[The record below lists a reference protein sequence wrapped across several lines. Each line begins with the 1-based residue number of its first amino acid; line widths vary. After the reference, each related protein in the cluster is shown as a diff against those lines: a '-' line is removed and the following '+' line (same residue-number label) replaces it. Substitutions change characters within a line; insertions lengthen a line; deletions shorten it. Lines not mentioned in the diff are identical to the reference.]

1 MNDFFDDYD
10 NDSVIETTKNEGG
23 RGGDSFAEEIM
34 SRKIR
39 ARSRTYY
46 IDLKQSMYGKFV
58 KISEKSN
65 GRKTTVMI
73 DAENIDEFI
82 QVLEEM
88 KKAA

>member
-1 MNDFFDDYD
+1 MNDFFGDYD
-10 NDSVIETTKNEGG
+10 NDNVIESTKSEGG
-23 RGGDSFAEEIM
+23 RGDSFAEEIM

-88 KKAA
+88 KGAA